1 MSNSIEPTHSAS
13 PARRAWA
20 RFRRNRLGFNSLV
33 VFVVLLITDVL
44 GMTKVFPFTRTMR

>member
-20 RFRRNRLGFNSLV
+20 RFRRNRLGYHRLV
-33 VFVVLLITDVL
+33 VFVVLVVL
-44 GMTKVFPFTRTMR
+44 S